1 MQWIVYALIWE
12 SKGTKK
18 GERGMNPTADKVKE
32 IIEKSNNVVVL
43 SGINVIREIG
53 LNGVRAEHIAYEIEE
68 EYGYSNEEIAS
79 SAFFARRGPIF
90 YDYIKKIALN
100 VDDPQPTV
108 VHKSI
113 RQLQQRGKV
122 KHIITR
128 TVYEMY
134 EKAGCE
140 GVIDMHGSLEKNKCP
155 VCGKIFGMKYLKQ
168 AKSTPQCDVCQIPLR
183 PGVTLIGEQVDNGK
197 VTDACNYAE
206 QADVLLAIGASVR
219 DPMCEYLERYYTGDK
234 LVLINTEEKH
244 GDERANYRLYGNISE
259 IVSYVTGYQPK
270 AVFPDTSSK
279 PTPKKAK
286 GTSKTAKG
294 SCKS

>member
-1 MQWIVYALIWE
+1 
-12 SKGTKK
+12 
-18 GERGMNPTADKVKE
+18 MNPTADKVKE

-68 EYGYSNEEIAS
+68 EYGYSNEEIVS
-79 SAFFARRGPIF
+79 SAFYSRRGPIF
-90 YDYIKKIALN
+90 YEYIKNIALN

-108 VHKSI
+108 VHKAV

-122 KHIITR
+122 EHIITR

-155 VCGKIFGMKYLKQ
+155 VCGKLFGMKYLKQ
-168 AKSTPQCDVCQIPLR
+168 AKGTPQCDVCQIPIR

-197 VTDACNYAE
+197 VTDACGYAE
-206 QADVLLAIGASVR
+206 NADVLLAIGASVR
-219 DPMCEYLERYYTGDK
+219 DPMCEYLEQYYTGDK
-234 LVLINTEEKH
+234 LILINTEERH

-259 IVSYVTGYQPK
+259 IVSYVAGYDPD
-270 AVFPDTSSK
+270 AVFPTA
-279 PTPKKAK
+279 PKKPSSSAK
-286 GTSKTAKG
+286 SSVKSTVKQQKAVAKHSKNV
-294 SCKS
+294 